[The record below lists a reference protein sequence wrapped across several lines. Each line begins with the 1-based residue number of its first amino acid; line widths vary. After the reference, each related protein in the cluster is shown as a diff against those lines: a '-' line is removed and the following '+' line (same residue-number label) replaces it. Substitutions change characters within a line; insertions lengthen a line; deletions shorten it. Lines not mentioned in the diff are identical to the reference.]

1 MPFIDTR
8 VTVKLTEEKKEKL
21 KEEYGKVISLIHK
34 PESYLMCGFT
44 DEYSLYFAGE
54 KVEKGAFVSVDVFG
68 EVNPACEQLTAEI
81 SRILETEL
89 GIPPNR
95 IYIKHHGVPD
105 WGWSGRNF

>member
-8 VTVKLTEEKKEKL
+8 VTMKLTDAQKDKL
-21 KEEYGKVISLIHK
+21 KTEYGKVISVIHK

-44 DEYSLYFAGE
+44 DEYPLYFAGD

-68 EVNPACEQLTAEI
+68 KVDPACEQLTAEI
-81 SRILETEL
+81 SRILDEEL
-89 GIPPNR
+89 GIPSNR
-95 IYIKHHGVPD
+95 VYVKHEGVPD